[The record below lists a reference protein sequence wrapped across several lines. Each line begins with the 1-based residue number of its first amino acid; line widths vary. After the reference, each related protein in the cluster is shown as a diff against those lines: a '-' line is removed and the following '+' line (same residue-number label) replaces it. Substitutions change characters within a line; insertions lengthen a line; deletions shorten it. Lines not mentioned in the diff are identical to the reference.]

1 MKKAIAFAALISAS
15 AFAFSASAQTMDMQM
30 PAGSTT
36 GVTVVN
42 VTNDPSS
49 GSGSRLP
56 EGISNPGPDV
66 IQNAQAELQSDPA
79 LVDSLAQQNVQL
91 ANVIAIETAA
101 NGGKIVYIR

>member
-1 MKKAIAFAALISAS
+1 MKKAIALAALISAS
-15 AFAFSASAQTMDMQM
+15 AFAAGASAQTMDTGM
-30 PAGSTT
+30 PAASTE

-56 EGISNPGPDV
+56 QSVSNPGPDV
-66 IQNAQAELQSDPA
+66 IQNAQAELQSDP
-79 LVDSLAQQNVQL
+79 SLADALAMQNVEL

>member
-1 MKKAIAFAALISAS
+1 MKKAIALAALISAS
-15 AFAFSASAQTMDMQM
+15 AFAAGASAQTMDTQM
-30 PAGSTT
+30 PAASTA

-49 GSGSRLP
+49 GSGSRVP
-56 EGISNPGPDV
+56 EGLSNPSPDV
-66 IQNAQAELQSDPA
+66 IQNAQAELQSDP
-79 LVDSLAQQNVQL
+79 SLADALTMQNVEL

>member
-1 MKKAIAFAALISAS
+1 MNKAIALAALISAS
-15 AFAFSASAQTMDMQM
+15 AFVVGASAQTMDTQM
-30 PAGSTT
+30 PAASTA

-56 EGISNPGPDV
+56 EGISNPSPDV
-66 IQNAQAELQSDPA
+66 IQNAQTELQSDP
-79 LVDSLAQQNVQL
+79 SLADALTMQNVEL